1 VEGFKTAGKTLLPHL
16 VLQLAGKPD
25 ADHEINIFGLIERG
39 GFVMWP
45 LLAVSVISL
54 AITLERL
61 WFWSRINSGREKTRI
76 RKLLRA
82 LRNGDRSRAEE
93 CLEEPGGVYD
103 QLARKMLE
111 EGPDDAI
118 ALETIEDLRG
128 ITERFSGILSTIVTA
143 SPMLG
148 ILGTV
153 TGIIQSFE
161 LLGGARTIVD
171 PRDVSGGIAEALI
184 TTAAGL
190 IIALATLF
198 PYMIFKTQADR
209 ALGRF
214 EAIVT
219 AAKQGLGPTRNW
231 SVKK

>member
-1 VEGFKTAGKTLLPHL
+1 M
-16 VLQLAGKPD
+16 PD
-25 ADHEINIFGLIERG
+25 GSWDIFGLIERG

-45 LLAVSVISL
+45 LLIVSVISV

-61 WFWSRINSGREKTRI
+61 WFWGRLNSGRETARF

-82 LRNGDRSRAEE
+82 LRNGDRTRAEE

-118 ALETIEDLRG
+118 ALETIEDLRSV
-128 ITERFSGILSTIVTA
+128 TERFSGVLSTIVTA

-190 IIALATLF
+190 IIALGTLF
-198 PYMIFKTQADR
+198 PYMIFKTQSDR

-219 AAKQGLGPTRNW
+219 SAKQGLGPTRNW
-231 SVKK
+231 SVRK

>member
-1 VEGFKTAGKTLLPHL
+1 MPEGFW
-16 VLQLAGKPD
+16 D
-25 ADHEINIFGLIERG
+25 IFGLIERG

-45 LLAVSVISL
+45 LLVVSVLSL
-54 AITLERL
+54 AITLERM
-61 WFWSRINSGREKTRI
+61 WFWSRLNSGRETTRV

-111 EGPDDAI
+111 EGPDDSI
-118 ALETIEDLRG
+118 AMETIEDLRST
-128 ITERFSGILSTIVTA
+128 TERFSGILSTIITA

-161 LLGGARTIVD
+161 LLGGERTIVD

-190 IIALATLF
+190 IIAIGTLF
-198 PYMIFKTQADR
+198 PYMIFKAQSDR

>member
-1 VEGFKTAGKTLLPHL
+1 MESWDLFS
-16 VLQLAGKPD
+16 
-25 ADHEINIFGLIERG
+25 IIERG
-39 GFVMWP
+39 GWVMWP
-45 LLAVSVISL
+45 LVAVSVMAL
-54 AITLERL
+54 AITLERM
-61 WFWSRINSGREKTRI
+61 WFWGRLHSNRETQRF

-82 LRNGDRSRAEE
+82 FRNGDRSKAEE
-93 CLEEPGGVYD
+93 LIDTPGNVYD
-103 QLARKMLE
+103 QLGRRMLE

-118 ALETIEDLRG
+118 AVEVIEELRG
-128 ITERFSGILSTIVTA
+128 QTERFSGILSSIITA

-161 LLGGARTIVD
+161 LLGGTRTLVD
-171 PRDVSGGIAEALI
+171 PRDVSAGIAEALI
-184 TTAAGL
+184 TTAGGL
-190 IIALATLF
+190 VIALGALF
-198 PYMIFKTQADR
+198 PYMIFRAQSEK

-231 SVKK
+231 SVKR

>member
-1 VEGFKTAGKTLLPHL
+1 MESSW
-16 VLQLAGKPD
+16 D
-25 ADHEINIFGLIERG
+25 IFRLIERG

-45 LLAVSVISL
+45 LLIVSVVSL
-54 AITLERL
+54 AISFERS
-61 WFWSRINSGREKTRI
+61 WFWLRLHSSREKVRM
-76 RKLLRA
+76 RKLIRA
-82 LRNGDRSRAEE
+82 LRNGDSSRAEE

-103 QLARKMLE
+103 QLARRMLE

-118 ALETIEDLRG
+118 AMETIEDLRG
-128 ITERFSGILSTIVTA
+128 TTERFSAVLSTIVTA

-184 TTAAGL
+184 TTAGGL
-190 IIALATLF
+190 IIALATLL
-198 PYMIFKTQADR
+198 PYMIFKTQSDR

-214 EAIVT
+214 EA
-219 AAKQGLGPTRNW
+219 
-231 SVKK
+231 

>member
-1 VEGFKTAGKTLLPHL
+1 MSTTW
-16 VLQLAGKPD
+16 D
-25 ADHEINIFGLIERG
+25 IFRLIERG
-39 GFVMWP
+39 GPVMWP
-45 LLAVSVISL
+45 LAIVSVISV
-54 AITLERL
+54 AISLERL
-61 WFWSRINSGREKTRI
+61 WFWARLHSARETARL
-76 RKLLRA
+76 RKLTRA

-93 CLEEPGGVYD
+93 CLDERGGVYD
-103 QLARKMLE
+103 RLARRLLDD
-111 EGPDDAI
+111 GPDDSV
-118 ALETIEDLRG
+118 ALESIEELRG
-128 ITERFSGILSTIVTA
+128 VTERFSSILSTIITA

-161 LLGGARTIVD
+161 LLGGARAIVD

-184 TTAAGL
+184 TTAGGL
-190 IIALATLF
+190 VIALATLF
-198 PYMIFKTQADR
+198 PYMIFRAQADR

>member
-1 VEGFKTAGKTLLPHL
+1 MPEEAW
-16 VLQLAGKPD
+16 D
-25 ADHEINIFGLIERG
+25 IFGLIERG

-45 LLAVSVISL
+45 LLTVSVVSL
-54 AITLERL
+54 AISLERL
-61 WFWSRINSGREKTRI
+61 WFWGRLHSNRERTRL

-103 QLARKMLE
+103 QLTRKLLE

-118 ALETIEDLRG
+118 AMEAIEDLRST
-128 ITERFSGILSTIVTA
+128 TERFSGVLSTIITA

-198 PYMIFKTQADR
+198 PYMIFKAQADR

-231 SVKK
+231 SVRK

>member
-1 VEGFKTAGKTLLPHL
+1 M
-16 VLQLAGKPD
+16 PD
-25 ADHEINIFGLIERG
+25 GSWDIFGLIERG

-45 LLAVSVISL
+45 LLIVSVISV

-61 WFWSRINSGREKTRI
+61 WFWGRLNSGRETARI

-82 LRNGDRSRAEE
+82 LRNGDRTRAEE

-128 ITERFSGILSTIVTA
+128 VTERFSGVLSTIVTA

-190 IIALATLF
+190 IIALGTLF
-198 PYMIFKTQADR
+198 PYMIFKTQSDR

-219 AAKQGLGPTRNW
+219 SAKQGLGPTRNW
-231 SVKK
+231 SVRK

>member
-1 VEGFKTAGKTLLPHL
+1 M
-16 VLQLAGKPD
+16 PD
-25 ADHEINIFGLIERG
+25 GSWDIFGLIERG

-45 LLAVSVISL
+45 LLIVSVISV

-61 WFWSRINSGREKTRI
+61 WFWGRLNSGRETARI

-82 LRNGDRSRAEE
+82 LRNGDRTRAEE

-118 ALETIEDLRG
+118 ALETIEDLRSV
-128 ITERFSGILSTIVTA
+128 TERFSGVLSTIVTA

-161 LLGGARTIVD
+161 LLGCARTIVD

-190 IIALATLF
+190 IIALGTLF
-198 PYMIFKTQADR
+198 PYMIFKTQSDR

-219 AAKQGLGPTRNW
+219 SAKQGLGPTRNW
-231 SVKK
+231 SVRK

>member
-1 VEGFKTAGKTLLPHL
+1 MTGLLDFFTLM
-16 VLQLAGKPD
+16 
-25 ADHEINIFGLIERG
+25 ERG

-45 LLAVSVISL
+45 LLAVSLIAFAV
-54 AITLERL
+54 TFERV
-61 WFWSRINSGREKTRI
+61 WFWMNLHSRRETLRY
-76 RKLLRA
+76 RELLSA
-82 LRNGDRSRAEE
+82 FRNGDRSKAES
-93 CLEEPGGVYD
+93 LLRRPGNVYD
-103 QLARKMLE
+103 ILARRMLDD
-111 EGPDDAI
+111 GPDDST
-118 ALETIEDLRG
+118 ALEQIEDLRSQ
-128 ITERFSGILSTIVTA
+128 TERFSNMLSTIVTA

-161 LLGGARTIVD
+161 LLGGSQSIID
-171 PRDVSGGIAEALI
+171 PNDVSGGIAEALI

-190 IIALATLF
+190 IIALMALF
-198 PYMIFKTQADR
+198 PYMIFRTQSER

-231 SVKK
+231 SVRR

>member
-1 VEGFKTAGKTLLPHL
+1 M
-16 VLQLAGKPD
+16 PD
-25 ADHEINIFGLIERG
+25 GSSDIFGLIERG

-45 LLAVSVISL
+45 LLIVSVISV
-54 AITLERL
+54 AVTLERL
-61 WFWSRINSGREKTRI
+61 WFWGRLNSGRETARI

-82 LRNGDRSRAEE
+82 LRNGDRTRAEE

-118 ALETIEDLRG
+118 ALESIEDLRSV
-128 ITERFSGILSTIVTA
+128 TERFSGVLSTIVTA

-190 IIALATLF
+190 IIALGTLF
-198 PYMIFKTQADR
+198 PYMIFKTQSDR

-231 SVKK
+231 SVRK

>member
-1 VEGFKTAGKTLLPHL
+1 M
-16 VLQLAGKPD
+16 PD
-25 ADHEINIFGLIERG
+25 GSWDIFGLIERG

-45 LLAVSVISL
+45 LLIVSVISV

-61 WFWSRINSGREKTRI
+61 WFWGRLNSGRETARI

-82 LRNGDRSRAEE
+82 LRNGDRTRAEE

-128 ITERFSGILSTIVTA
+128 VTERFSGVLSTIVTA

-153 TGIIQSFE
+153 TGIIESFE

-190 IIALATLF
+190 IIALGTLF
-198 PYMIFKTQADR
+198 PYMIFKTQSDR

-219 AAKQGLGPTRNW
+219 SAKQGLGPTRNW
-231 SVKK
+231 SVRK

>member
-1 VEGFKTAGKTLLPHL
+1 M
-16 VLQLAGKPD
+16 PD
-25 ADHEINIFGLIERG
+25 GSWDIFGLIERG

-45 LLAVSVISL
+45 LLIVSVISV

-61 WFWSRINSGREKTRI
+61 WFWGRLNSGRETARI
-76 RKLLRA
+76 RKLMRA
-82 LRNGDRSRAEE
+82 LRNGDRTRAEE

-128 ITERFSGILSTIVTA
+128 VTERFSGVLSTIVTA

-190 IIALATLF
+190 IIALGTLF
-198 PYMIFKTQADR
+198 PYMIFKTQSDR

-219 AAKQGLGPTRNW
+219 SAKQGLGPTRNW
-231 SVKK
+231 SVRK

>member
-1 VEGFKTAGKTLLPHL
+1 MPDGFS
-16 VLQLAGKPD
+16 
-25 ADHEINIFGLIERG
+25 NIFELIERG

-45 LLAVSVISL
+45 LLTVSVIAV

-61 WFWSRINSGREKTRI
+61 WFWSRLNSSRETARI

-82 LRNGDRSRAEE
+82 LRNGDRTRAEE

-118 ALETIEDLRG
+118 ALESIEDLRSV
-128 ITERFSGILSTIVTA
+128 TERFSAVLSTIVTA

-190 IIALATLF
+190 IIALGTLF
-198 PYMIFKTQADR
+198 PYMIFKTQSDR

-231 SVKK
+231 SVRK

>member
-1 VEGFKTAGKTLLPHL
+1 M
-16 VLQLAGKPD
+16 PD
-25 ADHEINIFGLIERG
+25 GSWDIFGLIERG

-45 LLAVSVISL
+45 LLIVSVISV

-61 WFWSRINSGREKTRI
+61 WFWGRLNSGRETARI

-82 LRNGDRSRAEE
+82 LRNGDRTRAEE

-128 ITERFSGILSTIVTA
+128 VTERFRVVLSTIFTA
-143 SPMLG
+143 SPMHG

-190 IIALATLF
+190 IIALGTLF
-198 PYMIFKTQADR
+198 PYMIFKTQSDR

-219 AAKQGLGPTRNW
+219 SAKQGLGPTRNW
-231 SVKK
+231 SVRK

>member
-1 VEGFKTAGKTLLPHL
+1 M
-16 VLQLAGKPD
+16 PD
-25 ADHEINIFGLIERG
+25 GSWDIFGLIERG

-45 LLAVSVISL
+45 LLIVSVISV

-61 WFWSRINSGREKTRI
+61 WFWGRLNSGRETARI

-82 LRNGDRSRAEE
+82 LRTGDRTRAEE

-118 ALETIEDLRG
+118 ALETIEDLRSV
-128 ITERFSGILSTIVTA
+128 TERFSGVLSTIVTA

-190 IIALATLF
+190 IIALGTLF
-198 PYMIFKTQADR
+198 PYMIFKTQSDR

-219 AAKQGLGPTRNW
+219 SAKQGLGPTRNW
-231 SVKK
+231 SVRK